1 MHNFLFLSTDMH
13 DDSHISTFRKLFYF
27 HNKDNEIVIQ
37 SAGNLATT
45 QSVIARIK
53 AGVVFGGSDSILEL
67 GSVYEVAEQV
77 GKIVREV
84 LKRDKSELIDVTQL
98 TSSFLVGEC
107 IKGQATL
114 YNVYTEG
121 NFIMSGPDTP
131 YFQIGEI
138 KYGKPILDRIVRYDS
153 VLSDA
158 LKCAM
163 ISFDSTIKS
172 NLSVG
177 LPIDI
182 LVIDFKKQR
191 TYSRRLDSSD
201 PYMMSVCQSW
211 GSLIK
216 EIFNRIPDLELE
228 DLKEEAKL
236 KNKRKS

>member
-1 MHNFLFLSTDMH
+1 MTLIFPHFVNFFIFIT
-13 DDSHISTFRKLFYF
+13 
-27 HNKDNEIVIQ
+27 DNEIVIQ

-67 GSVYEVAEQV
+67 GSVYEVAEQQV

-107 IKGQATL
+107 IKGQAAL

-201 PYMMSVCQSW
+201 PYMMSVRQSW

-228 DLKEEAKL
+228 DLEPEDLKEEAKL